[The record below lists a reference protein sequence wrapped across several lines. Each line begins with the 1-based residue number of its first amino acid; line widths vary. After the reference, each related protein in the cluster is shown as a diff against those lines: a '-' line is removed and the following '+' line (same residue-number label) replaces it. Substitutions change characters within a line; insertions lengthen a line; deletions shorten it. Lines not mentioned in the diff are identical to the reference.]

1 MKQHAR
7 KPQVVIP
14 ISKRDDLMLHYLRV
28 ALLPFISSWR
38 RGNSIIAKSYMDST
52 IGYQPSGIFVAHKPP
67 KYCVRCGGVAV
78 KEFGKSKR
86 DAKAFRNKMN
96 GSLDGGPYHI
106 STP

>member
-7 KPQVVIP
+7 KPQVVMP
-14 ISKRDDLMLHYLRV
+14 ISKRDNLMLHYLRV
-28 ALLPFISSWR
+28 ALIPFINSWR
-38 RGNSIIAKSYMDST
+38 RGNSIIAKSYTAST
-52 IGYQPSGIFVAHKPP
+52 IGYQPSGIHVATKSP
-67 KYCVRCGGVAV
+67 KYCVRRGDMVV

-96 GSLDGGPYHI
+96 GSIDGGPYRI